1 MGLFGKRAVEC
12 DWCGVAIVGE
22 GLSDG
27 GLRLCSQA
35 CVDQKNSPP
44 VISAAPTVPDLRA
57 PSKGVAAAEL
67 AIALTELELYRR
79 IAETAHDGA
88 ADALARGQ
96 QAYFGLWG
104 HLEIVAHFL
113 AARGVGLDGY
123 RAHHRSFIAS
133 SDGSLRG
140 NFGGAPELASAIF
153 RPENVEHARAAIA
166 VLQRAMGELG
176 ES

>member
-12 DWCGVAIVGE
+12 DWCGVPIVGE

-67 AIALTELELYRR
+67 AIAVTELELYQH
-79 IAETAHDGA
+79 IAQQ
-88 ADALARGQ
+88 ADDEANGQLARAQ

-113 AARGVGLDGY
+113 AARGAPLDGY
-123 RAHHRSFIAS
+123 RAHHRSFTET
-133 SDGSLRG
+133 SDGSRHG
-140 NFGGAPELASAIF
+140 REIGIAIF

-166 VLQRAMGELG
+166 MLQRAMGELG